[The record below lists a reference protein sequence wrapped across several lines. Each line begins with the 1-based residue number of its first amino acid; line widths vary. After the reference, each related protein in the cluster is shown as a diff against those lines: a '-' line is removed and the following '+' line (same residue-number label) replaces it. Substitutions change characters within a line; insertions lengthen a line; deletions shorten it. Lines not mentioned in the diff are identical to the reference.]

1 MKVSF
6 RIIYI
11 VGIGT
16 TTFGSMIVLN
26 NQYKQES
33 TPKITPNITAKT
45 NPKMTLYITPN
56 ITTKITLK
64 ITPKI
69 TPKLTTNPPF
79 INKPCGIVPVQAIQ
93 RFLST
98 AFLYPGRRIGKE

>member
-56 ITTKITLK
+56 ITI
-64 ITPKI
+64 
-69 TPKLTTNPPF
+69 KLTTNPPF